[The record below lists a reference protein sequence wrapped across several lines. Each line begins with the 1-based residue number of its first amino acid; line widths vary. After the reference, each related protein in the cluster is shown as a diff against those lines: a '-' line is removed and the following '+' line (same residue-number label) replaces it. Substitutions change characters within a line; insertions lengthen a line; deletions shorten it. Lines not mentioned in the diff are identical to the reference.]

1 MISAR
6 GPDKELSLF
15 EIAVCEG
22 QGDLFEESQYDFGCD
37 ALDFI
42 TKFMNSEIA
51 ESLDNDLSMCHTWGV
66 KQTGE
71 TLMSM
76 VDVKKHSGN
85 TYISRECLFWVG
97 YMYRY
102 WTWWLG
108 APSKAIISEVPAATA
123 CAMYEGY
130 HTLDV
135 EAAIM
140 MFIRANESRVNHP

>member
-1 MISAR
+1 MPER
-6 GPDKELSLF
+6 GFDKELSLF
-15 EIAVCEG
+15 ELAVCDS
-22 QGDLFEESQYDFGCD
+22 QGDLFEESQYDFCCD
-37 ALDFI
+37 AYDFI

-51 ESLDNDLSMCHTWGV
+51 ESLDQDLSMCHTWGI
-66 KQTGE
+66 KQIGE

-76 VDVKKHSGN
+76 VDIAKHSGEL
-85 TYISRECLFWVG
+85 YISRDCLFWVG

-108 APSKAIISEVPAATA
+108 TPSKTIIKKVPVEVA

-135 EAAIM
+135 EAAIT
-140 MFIRANESRVNHP
+140 MFLRTIKD

>member
-1 MISAR
+1 MSER
-6 GPDKELSLF
+6 GFDKELSLF
-15 EIAVCEG
+15 EIAVCES

-37 ALDFI
+37 AFDFI
-42 TKFMNSEIA
+42 TKFMQSEIA
-51 ESLDNDLSMCHTWGV
+51 ESLDHDLSMCHTWGI

-76 VDVKKHSGN
+76 VDVKKHDGSK
-85 TYISRECLFWVG
+85 YIARECLFWVG

-108 APSKAIISEVPAATA
+108 TPSKTIIAEVPIETA

-140 MFIRANESRVNHP
+140 MFQRAKVDR